1 MPFAFGK
8 MQTFVKNGYGLNFND
23 ITKFSI
29 GKCLLSKHLEFVYA
43 TSITDDETSDR
54 VRDRVRDRDH
64 PHSFC
69 HNNCTENASKDRTA
83 T

>member
-1 MPFAFGK
+1 MSFAFGK
-8 MQTFVKNGYGLNFND
+8 MQTFVKNCYGINFND
-23 ITKFSI
+23 VTKISI

-54 VRDRVRDRDH
+54 VRDRDRDR
-64 PHSFC
+64 PYSFC
-69 HNNCTENASKDRTA
+69 HNNGTENASIDRTA

>member
-54 VRDRVRDRDH
+54 VRDRDR
-64 PHSFC
+64 PCSFC
-69 HNNCTENASKDRTA
+69 HNDCTENASIDRTA